1 MNNRQC
7 LAQSKWGPLNNSNR
21 PLIGPVESF
30 HEPIGWSS
38 VVFLVF
44 AETHQNGRM
53 RSGVSEEVRGPRS
66 TLPTR
71 CRELINLQLGCG
83 VRYAANSYRFLRR
96 REMSLS
102 ANRRHS
108 HPVSALF

>member
-44 AETHQNGRM
+44 AETHQNGQM
-53 RSGVSEEVRGPRS
+53 RSVVSKEMRDLKSILRTQGPATS
-66 TLPTR
+66 
-71 CRELINLQLGCG
+71 
-83 VRYAANSYRFLRR
+83 
-96 REMSLS
+96 S
-102 ANRRHS
+102 A
-108 HPVSALF
+108 